1 LINKFKLIIY
11 IIIINDNI
19 SYNILKLFEVV
30 RVNRKEPDPNSL
42 LILQDMIDIFYKISR
57 IKDNSYDQNASK
69 NINSIIP
76 IDKAENLIRY
86 MSQNTDNTT
95 KQNADIFVNIL
106 KNIDSMNQNQY
117 RKQRNNSNSSKN
129 LNYDNH
135 DVINKIKF
143 FLKSLNDEE

>member
-1 LINKFKLIIY
+1 M
-11 IIIINDNI
+11 
-19 SYNILKLFEVV
+19 
-30 RVNRKEPDPNSL
+30 NRKEPDPNSL

>member
-1 LINKFKLIIY
+1 
-11 IIIINDNI
+11 
-19 SYNILKLFEVV
+19 VV